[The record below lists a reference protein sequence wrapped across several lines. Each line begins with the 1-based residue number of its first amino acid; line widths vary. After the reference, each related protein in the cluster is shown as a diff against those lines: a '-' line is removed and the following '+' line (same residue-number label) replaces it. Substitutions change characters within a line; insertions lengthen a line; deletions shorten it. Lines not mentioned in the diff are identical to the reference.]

1 MSDQGIMGEGSF
13 TGTPLTQNV
22 TVGKYSSIATEVRF
36 SVDGDH
42 LCIPNKKCVFTT
54 IWGQPEHPFP
64 IKIGNDVWI
73 GRGVIIMDNVTI
85 GHGAIIGSGSIV
97 TKHVP
102 PYAVVVGNPAK
113 VKKYRFNKEIIEK
126 LLKIKW
132 WEWDKETIIQRI
144 EDFKDIKKFIE
155 KYA

>member
-1 MSDQGIMGEGSF
+1 
-13 TGTPLTQNV
+13 
-22 TVGKYSSIATEVRF
+22 
-36 SVDGDH
+36 
-42 LCIPNKKCVFTT
+42 
-54 IWGQPEHPFP
+54 
-64 IKIGNDVWI
+64 
-73 GRGVIIMDNVTI
+73 MDNVTI

-144 EDFKDIKKFIE
+144 EDFKDIKKFIK